1 MDQLRHR
8 PYKPEVKGCHIQVF
22 ATQTEGTEA
31 EKLMVVWAKFKSYNT
46 LFHAR
51 KLLPSLM
58 AVAGVTPF
66 LIRSA
71 VSTTAPSF
79 TCVR

>member
-1 MDQLRHR
+1 MDHLRHR

-31 EKLMVVWAKFKSYNT
+31 EKLMIVGVKFKSYNR

-51 KLLPSLM
+51 QMLPSLM

-79 TCVR
+79 TCVK